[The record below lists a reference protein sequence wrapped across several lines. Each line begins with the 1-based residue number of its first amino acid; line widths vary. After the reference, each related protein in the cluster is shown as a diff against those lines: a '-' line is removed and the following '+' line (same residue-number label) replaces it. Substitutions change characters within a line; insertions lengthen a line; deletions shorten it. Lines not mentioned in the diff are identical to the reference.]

1 MTELRELKNKK
12 KDLILNLDEDD
23 LEAYILSLSQKY
35 YTYMIKGDASG
46 MRNIV
51 ESLDYI
57 VEIYE
62 LRYKTISDY
71 ITYCLLIS
79 GNKIFKKVFN
89 LNGRLWIPN
98 EKSLASDGGFNSLM
112 YSLEA
117 SRMKIINEESDVK
130 ELYDMVLNNGSIPEE
145 IVDKVIELYNAFKI
159 FNYGGEL

>member
-46 MRNIV
+46 LRNII

-62 LRYKTISDY
+62 LKYKTISDY

-89 LNGRLWIPN
+89 LNGRLWIPS

-117 SRMKIINEESDVK
+117 SRKKIINEEADVK
-130 ELYDMVLNNGSIPEE
+130 EVYDMIMSLDNIPDEV
-145 IVDKVIELYNAFKI
+145 IDKMTNLYSAFKI

>member
-130 ELYDMVLNNGSIPEE
+130 ELYDMVLNDGSIPEE

>member
-130 ELYDMVLNNGSIPEE
+130 ELYDMVLNDGSIPEE
-145 IVDKVIELYNAFKI
+145 IVDKVIEVYNAFKI